1 VPGPFEVWNS
11 VLRFLTGRTGRLAAQ
26 AGVLAAVIGGTVA
39 YAAMDKT
46 VTLTVDGR
54 SHEVRAF
61 ARTVGGLLD
70 SQDITVGAR
79 DIVAPGRAAAL
90 HDGDRVV
97 VRFARQLRVS
107 LDGTQRTYWTTELTV
122 DDALAALGI
131 RAEGA
136 RLSASRSQPIGRDGF
151 ALSVSTP
158 KTVKLNA
165 AGASRTVVS
174 TAPTVGLLL
183 VEQGLIMRPLD
194 RLSVPVTAPVTQGL
208 SIALTRIDRRRVTA
222 RESVP
227 FTVTRKSSSSM
238 FRGDTKVISDGSAG
252 SRVAVYDVVLANGKV
267 ASRRLISAKVTRAPV
282 VEVLMVGTKARPSTG
297 GSVGGGVD
305 SLNWAA
311 LADCESG
318 GNPRAVN
325 PAGYYGLYQFS
336 LGTWHS
342 VGGSGNPIDNSSS
355 EQTYRAKLLY
365 KRSGAG
371 QWPVCGRKLFS

>member
-1 VPGPFEVWNS
+1 
-11 VLRFLTGRTGRLAAQ
+11 VLSFLTGRTGRLAAQ
-26 AGVLAAVIGGTVA
+26 AGVLAAVIGGTIA

-79 DIVAPGRAAAL
+79 DIVAPGQSAQL

-107 LDGTQRTYWTTELTV
+107 VDGTERSYWTTELTV
-122 DDALAALGI
+122 DAALAALGI
-131 RAEGA
+131 RADGA

-158 KTVKLNA
+158 KTVKLTA

-194 RLSVPVTAPVTQGL
+194 RLSVPVASPVTEGL
-208 SIALTRIDRRRVTA
+208 SIALTRIDHRRVTA
-222 RESVP
+222 RETVP
-227 FTVTRKSSSSM
+227 MPVTRKSSSSM

-252 SRVAVYDVVLANGKV
+252 SRIAVYEVVLANGKV
-267 ASRRLISAKVTRAPV
+267 ASRKLISAKVIRAPV

-365 KRSGAG
+365 QKSGAG

>member
-1 VPGPFEVWNS
+1 VIR
-11 VLRFLTGRTGRLAAQ
+11 VLSGRTGRLAAQ
-26 AGVLAAVIGGTVA
+26 AGVLAAVVGGTIA

-46 VTLTVDGR
+46 VTLTVDGHSR
-54 SHEVRAF
+54 QVRAF

-70 SQDITVGAR
+70 SQDVTVGAR
-79 DIVAPGRAAAL
+79 DIVAPSMPTAL

-97 VRFARQLRVS
+97 VRYARQLRVTV
-107 LDGTQRTYWTTELTV
+107 DGAQRSYWTTELTV
-122 DDALAALGI
+122 DAALAALGI

-136 RLSASRSQPIGRDGF
+136 RLSASRSQPIGRDGL
-151 ALSVSTP
+151 ALSVSMP
-158 KTVKLNA
+158 KSVMLT
-165 AGASRTVVS
+165 ASGTRRALIS
-174 TAPTVGLLL
+174 NAPTVGMLLL
-183 VEQGLIMRPLD
+183 EQGLLLRPQD
-194 RLSVPVTAPVTQGL
+194 RLSVVASAPLTAGL
-208 SIALTRIDRRRVTA
+208 AIVLTRIDHKRVSS

-227 FTVTRKSSSSM
+227 FGVTRKTSSSM
-238 FRGDTKVISDGSAG
+238 FKGEKKVISSGKQG
-252 SRVAVYDVVLANGKV
+252 SRIAVYDVALADGKV
-267 ASRRLISAKVTRAPV
+267 TNRKLISAKVLSAPV
-282 VEVLMVGTKARPSTG
+282 VEVLMVGTKARSSGGG

-342 VGGSGNPIDNSSS
+342 VGGSGNPIDNSSA

-365 KRSGAG
+365 QKAGAG
-371 QWPVCGRKLFS
+371 QWPVCGRKLFT

>member
-1 VPGPFEVWNS
+1 M
-11 VLRFLTGRTGRLAAQ
+11 LRFLTGRTGRLAAQ
-26 AGVLAAVIGGTVA
+26 AGVLATVIGGTIA
-39 YAAMDKT
+39 YATMDKT

-61 ARTVGGLLD
+61 ARTVGSLLD
-70 SQDITVGAR
+70 AQDVTVGAR
-79 DIVAPGRAAAL
+79 DIVAPGQAAPL

-97 VRFARQLRVS
+97 VRFARPLRVS
-107 LDGTQRTYWTTELTV
+107 VDGTERTYWTTELTV
-122 DDALAALGI
+122 ESALAALGI
-131 RAEGA
+131 RADDA

-158 KTVKLNA
+158 KTVKLTA
-165 AGASRTVVS
+165 AGASRRVVS

-194 RLSVPVTAPVTQGL
+194 RLSVSVSRRVTEGL

-227 FTVTRKSSSSM
+227 FQVTKKSSSSM
-238 FRGDTKVISDGSAG
+238 FRGDTKVVSDGSAG
-252 SRVAVYDVVLANGKV
+252 SRIAVYEVMLADGEV
-267 ASRRLISAKVTRAPV
+267 ASRRLISAKVTRQPV
-282 VEVLMVGTKARPSTG
+282 REVLMVGTKAKPSSG

-365 KRSGAG
+365 QRSGAG
-371 QWPVCGRKLFS
+371 QWPVCGRRL